1 MVTALRETES
11 PPAENAYR
19 LARRRAEAVRDA
31 LKKAEVDPE
40 RLQLNKEPDAL
51 DTFDGGRLEFSLTDR
66 VKPRRSLA
74 DLLRALVQAL
84 AQRLEALKR

>member
-1 MVTALRETES
+1 VRE
-11 PPAENAYR
+11 AF
-19 LARRRAEAVRDA
+19 
-31 LKKAEVDPE
+31 KKAEVEPE
-40 RLQLNKEPDAL
+40 RLQVNKEPDAL